1 MERSK
6 RRKGGG
12 GVGVGKERGMHD
24 HVFVLTLLSLI
35 GTVVLLGITGVFM
48 TIINSFGLL

>member
-1 MERSK
+1 MIA
-6 RRKGGG
+6 G
-12 GVGVGKERGMHD
+12 GKERGMHD